1 MKTIKIIANKKIE
14 KPKKRGDFE
23 ARFQGHSLALPI
35 DFYNFF
41 VINADGADVFA
52 LLKML
57 HDKPTAV
64 AAFLGWTNKEVKD
77 AAIKLNAQIN
87 AVLHMPA
94 PKTRP

>member
-1 MKTIKIIANKKIE
+1 MKTIKIIANKNIE

-23 ARFQGHSLALPI
+23 ARFIGKCLALPI

-41 VINADGADVFA
+41 VINADGNDVFA

-57 HDKPTAV
+57 HDKPTTV
-64 AAFLGWTNKEVKD
+64 AAFLGWTQKEVRD
-77 AAIKLNAQIN
+77 ASVKLNAQIN

-94 PKTRP
+94 PKTKP